1 MEHKDKEG
9 LKEIITHLPF
19 VPTMPVGR
27 KDFFLGFLII
37 AVVTLVLNTVLVFLL
52 GGSNLFVAGMI
63 ALIMSYVVATWY
75 TKRFLDIK
83 PETNAKIFQIVLFI
97 LIFALNIL
105 TYIQASMLAEL
116 RAFSDYIVMNGLGAD
131 GAPEVSAFTLT
142 YGTPVSIARAV
153 IGIPILLFALFLFFK
168 KGEGVSNKSE

>member
-1 MEHKDKEG
+1 MEHKKEG
-9 LKEIITHLPF
+9 LKEIITRSPF
-19 VPTMPVGR
+19 VPTTPIGR
-27 KDFFLGFLII
+27 KEFFFGFLVI
-37 AVVTLVLNTVLVFLL
+37 AIVALVFNTGLAFLL
-52 GGSNLFVAGMI
+52 GGSSLIAAGVI
-63 ALIMSYVVATWY
+63 ALVASYIVATWY

-105 TYIQASMLAEL
+105 TYIQAGMLAEL